1 MSEREDIVGNIITV
15 LDAMSS
21 PELKKIT
28 REPFSEDELS
38 NSQFPCAFI
47 QSGTEIR
54 EDRSLSADRE
64 GTIDYVIIGFVKGTT
79 SNIDTL
85 RNELIAGIET
95 ALETDRSRA
104 GNALDTQVVEVS
116 TDEGAIYPYGGI
128 RMTIRIL
135 YHYDKG
141 TP

>member
-1 MSEREDIVGNIITV
+1 MSEREDIAGNIITV

-21 PELKKIT
+21 PELKKVT
-28 REPFSEDELS
+28 REPIDLEELS

-54 EDRSLSADRE
+54 EDRSLSRDRE
-64 GTIDYVIIGFVKGTT
+64 GTIDYVIVGYVKGTT

-85 RNELIAGIET
+85 RNQLITSMET
-95 ALETDRSRA
+95 ALETDRTRS
-104 GNALDTQVVEVS
+104 GNALDTQVVEVT
-116 TDEGAIYPYGGI
+116 TDEGSIFPYGGV
-128 RMTIRIL
+128 RLVVRIL

>member
-1 MSEREDIVGNIITV
+1 MSEREDIAGNIITV
-15 LDAMSS
+15 LDDMSS

-28 REPFSEDELS
+28 REPIDLEELS

-47 QSGTEIR
+47 QSGTETR

-64 GTIDYVIIGFVKGTT
+64 GTIDYVIVGYVKGTT

-85 RNELIAGIET
+85 RNELITGIET

-104 GNALDTQVVEVS
+104 GNALDTQVVEVT
-116 TDEGAIYPYGGI
+116 TDEGSIYPYGGI
-128 RMTIRIL
+128 RLVVRVL

>member
-1 MSEREDIVGNIITV
+1 M
-15 LDAMSS
+15 
-21 PELKKIT
+21 
-28 REPFSEDELS
+28 S

-116 TDEGAIYPYGGI
+116 TDEGAIYPYGGV